1 MQGVHMMRA
10 AVLSSLIVYVC
21 AFMPIM
27 HHYHL
32 HTPMWCLPQNAS
44 LYGDLVPIST
54 KMSSTQMQ
62 VMLAL
67 MKESPLRPLRNESRD
82 YWRRLWVEFS
92 DVAFPDAL

>member
-1 MQGVHMMRA
+1 MMRA

-32 HTPMWCLPQNAS
+32 HTPMRCLPQNAS
-44 LYGDLVPIST
+44 LCRDLVPIST

-67 MKESPLRPLRNESRD
+67 MKESPMRPLRNESLD

-92 DVAFPDAL
+92 DVAFPEAL

>member
-1 MQGVHMMRA
+1 MLRH
-10 AVLSSLIVYVC
+10 AVWSSLIVYVC

-27 HHYHL
+27 HHHHR
-32 HTPMWCLPQNAS
+32 HTTMRCLCQNAS
-44 LYGDLVPIST
+44 LYSDLVHIAT
-54 KMSSTQMQ
+54 NMSSTQMQ

-67 MKESPLRPLRNESRD
+67 AAVSPPRPLRNESLD

>member
-32 HTPMWCLPQNAS
+32 HTPMRCLPQNAS
-44 LYGDLVPIST
+44 LCRDLVPIST

-67 MKESPLRPLRNESRD
+67 MKESPMRPLRNESLD

-92 DVAFPDAL
+92 DVAFPEAL

>member
-32 HTPMWCLPQNAS
+32 HTPMRCLPQNAS
-44 LYGDLVPIST
+44 LYGDLVPISA
-54 KMSSTQMQ
+54 KMSNTQMQ

-67 MKESPLRPLRNESRD
+67 MNESSLRPLRNQSLD
-82 YWRRLWVEFS
+82 YWRRLWIEFS
-92 DVAFPDAL
+92 DIAFPDAL

>member
-1 MQGVHMMRA
+1 MMRA

-27 HHYHL
+27 HHHHL
-32 HTPMWCLPQNAS
+32 YTPMRCLPQNAS
-44 LYGDLVPIST
+44 LCRDLVPIST

-67 MKESPLRPLRNESRD
+67 MKASPMRPLRNESLD

-92 DVAFPDAL
+92 DVAFPEAL